1 MCVSRLVFI
10 ANLSCDM
17 GPAELKLHITS
28 KCLITTVVHEQ
39 FTITLLLY
47 CYCVCSI
54 FLFQ

>member
-17 GPAELKLHITS
+17 GPAELKLHI

-47 CYCVCSI
+47 CYCICSI